1 MTPDLL
7 KALQTARANAQP
19 ICLVST
25 KVKGAIALLDP
36 KAPEGHAPE
45 LVDAA
50 ATALRTDQLQTL
62 EAESNVFYLAPFNPP
77 VTVFIVG
84 AVHIAQML
92 LPLLTTLGFA
102 AVVIDPRSAFAS
114 DVRFNDAKVLNEWP
128 DEALAA
134 QSITARSAVVTLTH
148 DPKLD
153 DPALD
158 SALQSEAFYIGS
170 LGSKRTHA
178 QRVERLKQ
186 RGFGEDQISRIA
198 APVGLNIGGRNP
210 AEIAL
215 SIAAQIVEALRKPAP
230 PK

>member
-7 KALQTARANAQP
+7 KALQIARAESQP

-25 KVKGAIALLDP
+25 QTKGAIALLDP
-36 KAPEGHAPE
+36 KTPDGHATDLLE
-45 LVDAA
+45 AA
-50 ATALRTDQLQTL
+50 AAALRTDQLQTL
-62 EAESNVFYLAPFNPP
+62 EAESDVFYVAPFNPP
-77 VTVFIVG
+77 VTVFIIG

-92 LPLLTTLGFA
+92 LPLLATIGFA
-102 AVVIDPRSAFAS
+102 AVIIDPRSAFAS
-114 DVRFNDAKVLNEWP
+114 DARFTGAQVINEWP

-134 QSITARSAVVTLTH
+134 QPITPRSAIVTLTH

-158 SALQSEAFYIGS
+158 CALQSEAFYIGS

-186 RGFGEDQISRIA
+186 RGFSDDQISRIA

-215 SIAAQIVEALRKPAP
+215 SIAAQIVEALRKPVP
-230 PK
+230 HK

>member
-7 KALQTARANAQP
+7 QALQTARADAKP
-19 ICLVST
+19 VCLVST
-25 KVKGAIALLDP
+25 KTRGAIALLDP
-36 KAPEGHAPE
+36 KAPQGHALDLLE
-45 LVDAA
+45 AA
-50 ATALRTDQLQTL
+50 AAALRTDQLQTI
-62 EAESNVFYLAPFNPP
+62 ESAGDVYYIAPFNPP

-92 LPLLTTLGFA
+92 VPLLATLGFTA
-102 AVVIDPRSAFAS
+102 IIIDPRSAFAS
-114 DVRFNDAKVLNEWP
+114 DARFSGIEVINDWP
-128 DEALAA
+128 DDALAA
-134 QSITARSAVVTLTH
+134 QSITPRSAIVTLTH

-158 SALQSEAFYIGS
+158 SALQSDAFYIGS

-178 QRVERLKQ
+178 QRVGRLKE
-186 RGFGEDQISRIA
+186 RGFSDEQISRIA

-230 PK
+230 PA